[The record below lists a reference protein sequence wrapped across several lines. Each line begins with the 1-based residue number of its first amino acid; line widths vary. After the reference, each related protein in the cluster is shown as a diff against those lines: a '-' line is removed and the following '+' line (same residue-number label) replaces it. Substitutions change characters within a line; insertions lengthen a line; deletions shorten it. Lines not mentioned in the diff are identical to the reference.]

1 MSWMRAGGHG
11 GRGEGGQGRGDGAYG
26 GWRGGRGDRGGRGGR
41 GRGDR
46 EDLNVGKLPDHHA
59 KHLDL
64 SGQDAQGFGQ
74 GRPDAG
80 SGAAPKSN
88 ADFRSMFL
96 KKQ

>member
-1 MSWMRAGGHG
+1 MHAGGHR
-11 GRGEGGQGRGDGAYG
+11 GRDEGGQGRGEGAYG
-26 GWRGGRGDRGGRGGR
+26 GRGGAGGRGRGDRGGR

-64 SGQDAQGFGQ
+64 SRASDGPGSGQ

-80 SGAAPKSN
+80 GNVAPKSN
-88 ADFRSMFL
+88 ADFRAMFL
-96 KKQ
+96 KK